1 MRSLLVLLGTVAF
14 CASSCATLQQNVDAR
29 KLLSECRWEWA
40 GVKVTGLQFTQGI
53 LVDSVSLDAS
63 VKLTNTTN
71 RDVALD
77 HATLGFLLD
86 GNPVLDTAHQK
97 FVRVAPGASVTE
109 PVSVVLPFSG
119 IVKTLGHRPE
129 VLGVRA
135 KLWVTLLV
143 GKDTWETP
151 LVIPVN
157 VDVPVPYDQID
168 AFVAQK
174 KKELEAESARSAAA
188 AVKSTLPSLPS
199 APHF

>member
-1 MRSLLVLLGTVAF
+1 MKSLLVLLGAVAVIT
-14 CASSCATLQQNVDAR
+14 ASCATVQQNVDAR
-29 KLLSECRWEWA
+29 KLLAECRWEWA
-40 GVKVTGLQFTQGI
+40 GVKVTGVQFSQGI
-53 LVDSVSLDAS
+53 VIDAVNLEAS
-63 VKLTNTTN
+63 VKLTNTTS

-77 HATLGFLLD
+77 HATLSFLLD
-86 GNPVLDTAHQK
+86 KNPVLDTAHQK
-97 FVRVAPGASVTE
+97 FVRVAPTVSVVE

-119 IVKTLGHRPE
+119 IVKALGHRPE

-135 KLWVTLLV
+135 KLWVTLLI

-151 LVIPVN
+151 LVIPVD

-174 KKELEAESARSAAA
+174 KKELEAEAARSAAA
-188 AVKSTLPSLPS
+188 AAKAALPSLPS